1 MEVAGSAFP
10 ITPLLST
17 CTKIVSILHNVSKK
31 FKRAPLMMTSVATE
45 CNLIHVA
52 LAQLRSFDW
61 AAIAAHA
68 NGPQE
73 QLTRATESIILGCT
87 LTLSVIEEYA
97 VELQEYVEGAPTSP
111 TEQMGIMARV
121 RVLWK
126 EDEMRELLLQLRGY
140 QTGLTGL
147 IRAAHECVCI
157 ILWFCDTWN

>member
-1 MEVAGSAFP
+1 MEVAGAAFP
-10 ITPLLST
+10 ITPLLAT
-17 CTKIVSILHNVSKK
+17 CTKIVTILHNVGKK
-31 FKRAPLMMTSVATE
+31 FKRAPLMMTSIATE
-45 CNLIHVA
+45 CSLIHVA

-61 AAIAAHA
+61 AAVSTHA
-68 NGPQE
+68 DGRQE

-97 VELQEYVEGAPTSP
+97 IELQDYVDGTPISP

-140 QTGLTGL
+140 QTGLTSL
-147 IRAAHECVCI
+147 IRAAQE
-157 ILWFCDTWN
+157 

>member
-1 MEVAGSAFP
+1 MVGQVAGAAFP
-10 ITPLLST
+10 ITPLLAT
-17 CTKIVSILHNVSKK
+17 CSHIFTILHSVGKK

-45 CNLIHVA
+45 CNFIYAA
-52 LAQLRSFDW
+52 LTQLRAFDW
-61 AAIAAHA
+61 VTITSHAAE
-68 NGPQE
+68 GSQE

-97 VELQEYVEGAPTSP
+97 LELQEYVQGVRTSP

-147 IRAAHECVCI
+147 IRAAHECV
-157 ILWFCDTWN
+157 

>member
-1 MEVAGSAFP
+1 MEVAGAAFP

-17 CTKIVSILHNVSKK
+17 CTQIVSILHNVGKK

-45 CNLIHVA
+45 CNLIHAA
-52 LAQLRSFDW
+52 LTQLRSFDW
-61 AAIAAHA
+61 AEITA
-68 NGPQE
+68 NAQGSQE

-97 VELQEYVEGAPTSP
+97 VELQDYVEGAPISP

-147 IRAAHECVCI
+147 IRAAHEYVHGI
-157 ILWFCDTWN
+157 TTTHE